1 MKIADIR
8 KLKNEELVQKLAE
21 LKTEYLDKKFAI
33 LNNSETN
40 TSVLNKLRKDTARIN
55 TVLNERNNHE

>member
-8 KLKNEELVQKLAE
+8 KLKDEELVEKLVE
-21 LKTEYLDKKFAI
+21 LKTEYLDKKLAI
-33 LNNSETN
+33 LNNSENN

>member
-8 KLKNEELVQKLAE
+8 KLKDEELVQKLDE

>member
-8 KLKNEELVQKLAE
+8 KLKDEELVQKLAE